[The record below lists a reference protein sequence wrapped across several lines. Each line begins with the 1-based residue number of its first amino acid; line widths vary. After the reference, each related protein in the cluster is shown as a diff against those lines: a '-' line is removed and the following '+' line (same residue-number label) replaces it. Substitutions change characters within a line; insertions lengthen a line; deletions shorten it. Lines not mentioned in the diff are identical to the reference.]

1 MFRVLIVEDNTI
13 FRQSLK
19 EMIVRHFPFM
29 LIDEAGDGKE
39 AREKVRTLCP
49 DLIFMDIKLPGESG
63 LELTKAIKTRHKKTI
78 IIMLTNYDLPE
89 YKRAAYR
96 CGASY
101 FIAKGSSTRGEV
113 VGMVESILSDLGFDS
128 KGQKG
133 TARP

>member
-1 MFRVLIVEDNTI
+1 MFRTLIVEDNKI

-19 EMIVRHFPFM
+19 EMVGGRFAFM

-39 AREKVRTLCP
+39 AREKVHTLCP
-49 DLIFMDIKLPGESG
+49 DLIFMDIKLRGESG

-89 YKRAAYR
+89 YRRAAYG

-101 FIAKGSSTRGEV
+101 FIAKGSSTIDEV
-113 VGMVESILSDLGFDS
+113 VGIVESVLSDLGFGS
-128 KGQKG
+128 KGRKV
-133 TARP
+133 TERA